1 MKTSLVLF
9 VLIIL
14 NTSALLSEPFAQLIK
29 GMETWPLIV
38 FEIILLLAW
47 YINNMLK
54 GLNELAKVDFS
65 GIELFIIKPK
75 NKTQGKP

>member
-1 MKTSLVLF
+1 MKTSIILLA
-9 VLIIL
+9 LIIL
-14 NTSALLSEPFAQLIK
+14 NTSALLSEAFAQLIK

-38 FEIILLLAW
+38 FEIILLFAW

-65 GIELFIIKPK
+65 GIELFVLRPK
-75 NKTQGKP
+75 NKTQDSE